1 MSDSPPPLLLQALS
15 IQVCLQ
21 NQRILKDVS
30 FELRAGDFMAIIG
43 PNGAGKSTLVKALL
57 GLLPVSKG
65 QFLLRN
71 QPLNQ
76 LSPKE
81 KARHLAYVPQS
92 LAVSAFSEAQL
103 VWDFVMMGRYPYLPP
118 LAAPQEHDRQVVEQ
132 VLRQTGTS
140 QLSERPLGNLSG
152 GERQKVMIAA
162 ALAQQPQILVLDEP
176 DTFLDPKN
184 QQELLALLGHLNQ
197 QDGLSILC
205 VTHDLNS
212 ASHYAN
218 RILGLKQGEILL
230 NGSAQETLHPDPL
243 EALFEIPFLKLTA
256 PNSPHGAG
264 ADPSGHWLVPQPPS
278 PLDHPPPQTE
288 GSGL

>member
-1 MSDSPPPLLLQALS
+1 MSDSPPQLLLQALS

-21 NQRILKDVS
+21 DQRILKDVS

-43 PNGAGKSTLVKALL
+43 PNGAGKSTLIKALL
-57 GLLPVSKG
+57 GLLPVSGG

-71 QPLNQ
+71 QPLAKV
-76 LSPKE
+76 SPKQ

-92 LAVSAFSEAQL
+92 IAVSAFSEAQL
-103 VWDFVMMGRYPYLPP
+103 VWDFVMMGRYPYLSP
-118 LAAPQEHDRQVVEQ
+118 LAAPQEYDRQVVDQ

-140 QLSERPLGNLSG
+140 QLADRSLGSLSG

-162 ALAQQPQILVLDEP
+162 ALAQQPEILVLDEP

-197 QDGLSILC
+197 RHGLSILC

-212 ASHYAN
+212 AAHYAN
-218 RILGLKQGEILL
+218 RILGLKQGEVLL
-230 NGSAQETLHPDPL
+230 NGSAQETLHPDQL
-243 EALFEIPFLKLTA
+243 EALFELPFLKLAA
-256 PNSPHGAG
+256 PNGPNGSG
-264 ADPSGHWLVPQPPS
+264 ADPSGHWLVPQRAS
-278 PLDHPPPQTE
+278 SLDHPPPQT
-288 GSGL
+288 GGTAL